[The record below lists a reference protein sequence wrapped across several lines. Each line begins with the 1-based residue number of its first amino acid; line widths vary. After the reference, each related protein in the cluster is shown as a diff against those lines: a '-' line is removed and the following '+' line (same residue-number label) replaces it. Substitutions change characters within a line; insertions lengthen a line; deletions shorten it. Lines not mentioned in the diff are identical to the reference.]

1 MEGAGEE
8 RLDSENPILR
18 CEALTDD
25 FRTVVLAGECGP
37 LHDDCDPSR
46 QVISY

>member
-25 FRTVVLAGECGP
+25 FRTVVLLVGVVRYTTTAT
-37 LHDDCDPSR
+37 
-46 QVISY
+46 QVDKS